1 MSKTKRISLLKRFLA
16 LLALAAST
24 AGPGHAGNVVLP
36 PEPSRD
42 AIPSVNQLGE
52 RVRGIA
58 LPTTT
63 VVRWSDGEI
72 MVLYGYIVG
81 RMSGASDYFYWNK
94 ATGVECHGITRRAP
108 DGSGQGVF
116 SCSRNGATLLQG
128 DFQVVP
134 ETYMKLKG
142 SIAAAFAE
150 NDGGVAEVRI
160 AWQGRSRFP
169 DPRPLIA
176 ALR

>member
-1 MSKTKRISLLKRFLA
+1 MKRYLA
-16 LLALAAST
+16 LLALCALT
-24 AGPGHAGNVVLP
+24 AGRGHAGNVVLP

-42 AIPSVNQLGE
+42 DIPGVNQLGE
-52 RVRGIA
+52 RVRGVA

-72 MVLYGYIVG
+72 MVLFGYIVG
-81 RMSGASDYFYWNK
+81 RMNGTSDYFYWNK
-94 ATGVECHGITRRAP
+94 AIGAECHGTTRRAR

-116 SCSRNGATLLQG
+116 SCSRNGTNLLQG

-134 ETYMKLKG
+134 EKYMKLRG
-142 SIAAAFAE
+142 TIAAAFAE
-150 NDGGVAEVRI
+150 NDGGIAEVRI

-169 DPRPLIA
+169 DPRPMIA